1 MVEWFYM
8 IRKNVFPGFET
19 IKGGSTMGHDTLKMT
34 DSRTG
39 KEYTYPILEG
49 TRGPSVVDIRSFFKD
64 TGMFTY
70 DPGFTSTASC
80 QSTVTFIDGGKG
92 ELRYR
97 GIPIEKLATE
107 HTYLETCFLLLNGRL
122 PSEEEQVD
130 FDLELR
136 HRAYLHEGL
145 KNLYRA
151 FPDNAHPMAT
161 LSAAVTALASF
172 YGEHLEIHDEA
183 EYQEMAR
190 RIIAKIPTIAAYAYR
205 HSMGIPLIYPD
216 LDLSFKNFLTMMRA
230 YPGGKMHRTPQ
241 GEAKIREVEVR
252 ALDTIFTLHADHEQ
266 NASTTVVRSVA
277 STGAHPYVAISSGI
291 AALWGRA
298 HGGANESV
306 IAQLE
311 MIGSVEN
318 VEKYIARAKDPN
330 DPFRLMGFGHRVYK
344 NFDPRARILKGLQ
357 DELRDELGLDTELM
371 AIARRIEEIAL
382 NDEYFI
388 TRKLYPN
395 IDFYT
400 GVILTALQIPKS
412 MFTPIFV
419 IGRTV
424 GWITQWIEFK
434 KDPASKIARP
444 RQLYTGD

>member
-1 MVEWFYM
+1 MS
-8 IRKNVFPGFET
+8 KNTITLTNNKTGET
-19 IKGGSTMGHDTLKMT
+19 YQYH
-34 DSRTG
+34 
-39 KEYTYPILEG
+39 ILEAS
-49 TRGPSVVDIRSFFKD
+49 RGPSVVDIRTFFKD

-70 DPGFTSTASC
+70 DPGYTSTASC
-80 QSTVTFIDGGKG
+80 ESKITFIDGGKG
-92 ELRYR
+92 ELCYR
-97 GIPIEKLATE
+97 GFPIEELATK
-107 HTYLETCFLLLNGRL
+107 HSYLETCFLLLNSRL
-122 PSEEEQVD
+122 PTKEELTD
-130 FDLELR
+130 FDLEVR
-136 HRAYLHEGL
+136 HRAFLHEGL
-145 KNLYRA
+145 RHLFNAL
-151 FPDNAHPMAT
+151 PDNAHPMAT
-161 LSAAVTALASF
+161 LSAAVTALSTF
-172 YGEHLEIHDEA
+172 FNDHLDMDHEN

-190 RIIAKIPTIAAYAYR
+190 RIISKIPTIAAFAYR
-205 HSMGIPLIYPD
+205 HSLGIPFIQPD
-216 LDLSFKNFLTMMRA
+216 IRLSFTENFLTMMRA
-230 YPGGKMHRTPQ
+230 YPGGKMRLTANGHDTI
-241 GEAKIREVEVR
+241 KDVEIR

-266 NASTTVVRSVA
+266 NASTTVVRNVA

-311 MIGSVEN
+311 LIGSVEN
-318 VEKYIARAKDPN
+318 VEKYIAKAKDPN

-357 DELRDELGLDTELM
+357 DELKVELNLDSNLM
-371 AIARRIEEIAL
+371 AIAGKIEEIAL
-382 NDEYFI
+382 YDEYFVS
-388 TRKLYPN
+388 RNLYPN

-400 GVILTALQIPKS
+400 GIILTALQIPKS

-434 KDPASKIARP
+434 QDTRSKIARP